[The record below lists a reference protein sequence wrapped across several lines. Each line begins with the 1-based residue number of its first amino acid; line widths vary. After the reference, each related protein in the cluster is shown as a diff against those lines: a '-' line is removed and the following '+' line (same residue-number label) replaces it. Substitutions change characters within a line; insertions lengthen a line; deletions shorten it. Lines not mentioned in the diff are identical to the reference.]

1 MGKKKP
7 GKRKPDV
14 ELYSYGIYSPWDRQS
29 RDLPDLKEITTL
41 IPVWPDVEFGYVLK
55 IRGGKGYS
63 LTYEIVH
70 PPIRDEKGEWMPPF
84 TGEIIIPSN
93 DWEFFLGDTVWKPF
107 EEKAGQWLLII
118 RIQGREVARKIF
130 ELRLSDDITRT

>member
-14 ELYSYGIYSPWDRQS
+14 ELYSYGIYSPWNRQS

-41 IPVWPDVEFGYVLK
+41 IPVRPDVEFGYVLK

-70 PPIRDEKGEWMPPF
+70 PPIRDENGEWMPPF

-93 DWEFFLGDTVWKPF
+93 DWDFFLGDTVWKPF
-107 EEKAGQWLLII
+107 EEKAGQWLLITH
-118 RIQGREVARKIF
+118 IQGREVARKFF
-130 ELRLSDDITRT
+130 ELRLSDTKKT